1 MTRSHGGLLA
11 TNSRPAASDDGERPD
26 DDFTVRA
33 VVTGLLVGC
42 LVAFTNLSLGLQS
55 GWTSMMSLQSA
66 LLGYGLLKA
75 VRIPS
80 FQRRPF
86 SMQENAVLQVSPM
99 PRRAF
104 VTSKGVS
111 NILPSLTRLGGKA
124 TAVAVGSMPLSL
136 GFVGIIPALNQ
147 LDPEQDGSGPIKL
160 GYSQLIA
167 WSFGV
172 FFASPLRPALILKEK
187 LPFPSGTA
195 TAQLISVLHHKPLV
209 NPDPAPSA
217 GPTKKTPVAAADN
230 NNAADELDSKAGW
243 RALMWS
249 FGGSSAYTILSF
261 FIPVLY
267 AMPIFDPICPGHNAA
282 SLWGWWFTPSFS
294 YIGQGIIMGLPTAA
308 SMTLGAFVGWAILSP
323 IAYFSGWAPGDPLS
337 EKDGSRAWLMWI
349 ALAIMCSESI
359 LGLVALLLTNGSE
372 NIKKLLKVPSWLQS
386 KQMRR
391 QQQQQPG
398 ILDTGADR
406 DGVDAGDVEHEPPS
420 RLTSTRTVVSGL
432 VASTV
437 LAVILIQLTFKR
449 SSAPVDAKHPATTNP
464 AQTVLAVIIAL
475 VLSLLG
481 ARALGATDLNPVSG
495 LGKISQLVFA
505 VTSPG
510 NVVANLIAGGIS
522 EAGAMAAGDMLQDLK
537 TGHLV
542 GSAPH
547 SQFKGQ
553 LVGSTLGIFVS
564 VFAYQLYAK
573 TYQLPGPQFPVPSA
587 GVWLNL
593 ARLLNNGHL
602 PAQSGKFMAVFAALF
617 AVTGVARSVARAR
630 HMKRQ
635 HQAGRSSGGPRPRWE
650 IVAEWMPSGIAFAVG
665 ILNTPNFSLSRLAG
679 GLIGHFYLKH
689 IRRLQQQRRGQT
701 ATNGRD
707 AAEGEDEDERDD
719 DGPGGSTANTPDERT
734 GLLRRR
740 GYADGGDED
749 EDDVPESRPHSARA
763 SSSRAARA
771 PPSSK
776 ALEGVYIIV
785 IASGFVLGEGA
796 ASIVTL
802 LLKQAGF
809 QPLTC
814 FGCRGGC
821 NSC

>member
-86 SMQENAVLQVSPM
+86 SMQENAVLQ
-99 PRRAF
+99 
-104 VTSKGVS
+104 
-111 NILPSLTRLGGKA
+111 A

-167 WSFGV
+167 WSFALAYFGV

-217 GPTKKTPVAAADN
+217 GPTKKTPAAAADN

-249 FGGSSAYTILSF
+249 FGGSSAYT
-261 FIPVLY
+261 
-267 AMPIFDPICPGHNAA
+267 
-282 SLWGWWFTPSFS
+282 
-294 YIGQGIIMGLPTAA
+294 GIIMGLPTAA

-372 NIKKLLKVPSWLQS
+372 NIKKLIKVPSWLQS

-802 LLKQAGF
+802 LLKQAGL